1 MQRRVVALVAFALAL
16 SASAA
21 AAPPSKAPAPQA
33 ATNAHP
39 RWHRATPVEIDRI
52 AREAIAASPPAIPK
66 GTTIKSIRCTTTPEI
81 PDSPSNVTIDV
92 TKPARRAGI
101 SSTSAVLTFHRDASI
116 AARVAVT
123 LELDMSPEAAT
134 FDVPKGAPL
143 VLVIKR
149 GLLEITTP
157 AVTSEGADL
166 GDVVQVLL
174 RPSGRAL
181 RGQIVAKDRAIAVE
195 ELR

>member
-1 MQRRVVALVAFALAL
+1 MQRRVVAIVAFALAL
-16 SASAA
+16 SASAS
-21 AAPPSKAPAPQA
+21 AAPPSKAPVPRVAG
-33 ATNAHP
+33 NAHP
-39 RWHRATPVEIDRI
+39 QWHRAMPAEIDRI
-52 AREAIAASPPAIPK
+52 AREAMATSSPAIPK
-66 GTTIKSIRCTTTPEI
+66 GTTIKSVRCTTTPEI
-81 PDSPSNVTIDV
+81 PDSPSSVTIDV
-92 TKPARRAGI
+92 TKPTRRAGL
-101 SSTSAVLTFHRDASI
+101 SSTSAVLTFHREANV

-134 FDVPKGAPL
+134 FDVPKGTPV

>member
-1 MQRRVVALVAFALAL
+1 MHRRVVALVVFALAL

-21 AAPPSKAPAPQA
+21 AAPPSKAPVPNASA
-33 ATNAHP
+33 NAHP
-39 RWHRATPVEIDRI
+39 RWHRANPAEIERI
-52 AREAIAASPPAIPK
+52 VREAIAASATSIPK
-66 GTTIKSIRCTTTPEI
+66 GTTIRSVRCGTVPEI
-81 PDSPSNVTIDV
+81 PDSPTNVTIEV
-92 TKPARRAGI
+92 TKPARKAGI
-101 SSTSAVLTFHRDASI
+101 SSTSAVLTFHRDASVV
-116 AARVAVT
+116 ARVPVT

-134 FDVPKGAPL
+134 FDVPKGAPV

-149 GLLEITTP
+149 GLLEISAP